1 MAEIWLQPSAYGDID
16 YGEDLLRFDLSRII
30 DIALSYWSDDL
41 VVVLLQ
47 PVKELHISRFAFL
60 VRSFVNCLGHLSSSK
75 LIASDPIILRDV
87 L

>member
-1 MAEIWLQPSAYGDID
+1 MDISREGT
-16 YGEDLLRFDLSRII
+16 YYLKLGSFKPGCTRII

-75 LIASDPIILRDV
+75 LIASDHIILRDV